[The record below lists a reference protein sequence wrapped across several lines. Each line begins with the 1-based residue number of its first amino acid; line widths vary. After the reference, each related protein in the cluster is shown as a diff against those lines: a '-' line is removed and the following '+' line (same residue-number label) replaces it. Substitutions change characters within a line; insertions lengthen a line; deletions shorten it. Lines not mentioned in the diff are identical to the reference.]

1 MNCALSIPITFGEDE
16 GFRYN
21 MDKNIIVAY
30 WTVTNQ
36 PLILFSEL
44 ELKVVLSTKLSSWK
58 KAFP

>member
-1 MNCALSIPITFGEDE
+1 MSCTLSIPITFGEDE
-16 GFRYN
+16 GFRCN
-21 MDKNIIVAY
+21 MDKNIVVAY
-30 WTVTNQ
+30 WIVTNP